1 MEASQVD
8 QKNND
13 SENFSSQTFR
23 VGGGMLEVII
33 SNVEKLRKDVEKLRK
48 DVEKL
53 RKNVEKLRKN
63 VEKLRKSDEKLRKN
77 VEKLRKNDEKLR
89 KNDRKNKSKKFI
101 MIKQI
106 KFGFTLHDAS
116 NLELERATA
125 ELKLSESGP
134 SPSYLLI
141 EPI

>member
-1 MEASQVD
+1 MKIHQRTNGYHSVEDKNQNDLNLVNFSDGGVSSWSK
-8 QKNND
+8 KNND
-13 SENFSSQTFR
+13 SENFSSQTFG

-33 SNVEKLRKDVEKLRK
+33 SNVEKLRKNVEKLRK

-53 RKNVEKLRKN
+53 RKNV
-63 VEKLRKSDEKLRKN
+63 
-77 VEKLRKNDEKLR
+77 EKLR

-106 KFGFTLHDAS
+106 KFGSTLHDAS

-125 ELKLSESGP
+125 ELKLYESSP
-134 SPSYLLI
+134 SPS
-141 EPI
+141 